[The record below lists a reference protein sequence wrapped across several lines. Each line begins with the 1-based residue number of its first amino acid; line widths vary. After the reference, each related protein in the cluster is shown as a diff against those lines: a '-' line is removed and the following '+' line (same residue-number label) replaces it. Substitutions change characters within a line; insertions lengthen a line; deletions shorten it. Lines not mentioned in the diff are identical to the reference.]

1 MFRTALAYQMG
12 DSFYS
17 FYQTS
22 VSEVSSNMDFL
33 FKNFSELL
41 NHIKYQVYFK
51 YLNIY
56 LYVVML

>member
-1 MFRTALAYQMG
+1 
-12 DSFYS
+12 
-17 FYQTS
+17 
-22 VSEVSSNMDFL
+22 MDFL